1 MYEIQKDNEKVSRN
15 INEKLFVVVVLFL
28 TAESQ
33 NHIETFDH
41 QTRSSLA
48 TEWRQPPP
56 LPQRL
61 RAAPTPTAP
70 RPLLLHAARPT
81 TSAAAATATAAPR
94 RHSGGRGWRP

>member
-1 MYEIQKDNEKVSRN
+1 MNDKF
-15 INEKLFVVVVLFL
+15 FVVVFL

-33 NHIETFDH
+33 NHIETFGH

-61 RAAPTPTAP
+61 RAAPKPTAP
-70 RPLLLHAARPT
+70 RPLLHAARPT